1 MEQLF
6 LMTNFDLIIPKIL
19 PTLTLSSVDEA
30 KKVCDLLRTAKIN
43 SLEVTLRSG
52 VSYEAIEYIS
62 SQSEINLGLG
72 TVLNLEQLLK
82 FKDLKIAYVVSPG
95 FDEGISNYCKQEG
108 AGYIPGIETASE
120 IMNMMKHGH
129 KKLKFF
135 PAEQSG
141 GVEKLK
147 AFHAVF
153 PEISFMCTG
162 GINLLNYK
170 NYIKLPNVFAV
181 GGSFVLPK
189 ELLIEDDLDGAV
201 KYLQLL

>member
-189 ELLIEDDLDGAV
+189 ELLIEEDLDGAV

>member
-153 PEISFMCTG
+153 PEISFMCSG

>member
-141 GVEKLK
+141 GVGKLK

-189 ELLIEDDLDGAV
+189 ELLIEEDLDGAV

>member
-189 ELLIEDDLDGAV
+189 ELLIEEDLDGAV
-201 KYLQLL
+201 KYLKLL

>member
-19 PTLTLSSVDEA
+19 PTLTLCSVDEA

>member
-6 LMTNFDLIIPKIL
+6 LMTNFDLIIPRIL
-19 PTLTLSSVDEA
+19 PTLTISSLHEA
-30 KKVCDLLRTAKIN
+30 KKVCDLLRAAKID

-62 SQSEINLGLG
+62 NEPEINLGLG

-82 FKDLKIAYVVSPG
+82 FRDLKIFYVVSPG
-95 FDEGISNYCKQEG
+95 FDEDVSKYCKQEG
-108 AGYIPGIETASE
+108 IVYIPGIETASE
-120 IMNMMKHGH
+120 IMNMIKHGH

-147 AFHAVF
+147 SFNAVF

-162 GINLLNYK
+162 DINLINYK
-170 NYIKLPNVFAV
+170 SYTELQNVFSV
-181 GGSFVLPK
+181 GGSFILPK
-189 ELLIEDDLDGAV
+189 EFLIEDDLDEAI

>member
-1 MEQLF
+1 
-6 LMTNFDLIIPKIL
+6 MTNFDLIIPKIL

-95 FDEGISNYCKQEG
+95 FDEGISNYCK
-108 AGYIPGIETASE
+108 
-120 IMNMMKHGH
+120 
-129 KKLKFF
+129 L
-135 PAEQSG
+135 
-141 GVEKLK
+141 
-147 AFHAVF
+147 
-153 PEISFMCTG
+153 
-162 GINLLNYK
+162 
-170 NYIKLPNVFAV
+170 
-181 GGSFVLPK
+181 
-189 ELLIEDDLDGAV
+189 
-201 KYLQLL
+201 

>member
-1 MEQLF
+1 
-6 LMTNFDLIIPKIL
+6 MTNFDLIIPKIL

-72 TVLNLEQLLK
+72 TVLNLEQLLR
-82 FKDLKIAYVVSPG
+82 FTDLKIAYVVSPG
-95 FDEGISNYCKQEG
+95 FDEGLSNYCKQEG

-120 IMNMMKHGH
+120 IMNMIKHGH

>member
-1 MEQLF
+1 LEQLF

-189 ELLIEDDLDGAV
+189 ELLIEEDLDGAV

>member
-1 MEQLF
+1 LEQLF
-6 LMTNFDLIIPKIL
+6 LMTNFDLIIPRIL
-19 PTLTLSSVDEA
+19 PTLTISSLHEA
-30 KKVCDLLRTAKIN
+30 KKVCDLLRAAKID

-62 SQSEINLGLG
+62 NEPEINLGLG

-82 FKDLKIAYVVSPG
+82 FRDLKIFYVVSPG
-95 FDEGISNYCKQEG
+95 FDEDVSKYCKQEG
-108 AGYIPGIETASE
+108 IVYIPGIETASE
-120 IMNMMKHGH
+120 IMNMIKHGH

-147 AFHAVF
+147 SFNAVF

-162 GINLLNYK
+162 DINLINYK
-170 NYIKLPNVFAV
+170 SYTELQNVFSV

-189 ELLIEDDLDGAV
+189 EFLIEDDLDEAI

>member
-1 MEQLF
+1 
-6 LMTNFDLIIPKIL
+6 MTNFDLIIPKIL

-189 ELLIEDDLDGAV
+189 ELLIEEDLDGAV